1 MDKKLK
7 NLIYCA
13 LLTSL
18 VIVGTI
24 IIRIPIP
31 AVSGYINFGDLF
43 IFLGASL
50 FGPIVGAL
58 AGGIGSALAD
68 ILSGGAQWAIF
79 SLIIKGLMGFV
90 VGKFAYKSKFYGFKN
105 LIGTIL
111 AIIIL
116 VIGYYISGSL
126 IIGSFITGLTSI
138 PYDLIQGII
147 SSIIYFIMGGR
158 ILKLKFKKGE

>member
-1 MDKKLK
+1 MDKSLK

-68 ILSGGAQWAIF
+68 ILSGGAQWALF
-79 SLIIKGLMGFV
+79 SLIIKGLMGLV
-90 VGKFAYKSKFYGFKN
+90 VGKLAYKNKFYGYKN

-138 PYDLIQGII
+138 PYDLLQGII
-147 SSIIYFIMGGR
+147 SSVIYFIMGGR